1 MRSNSGII
9 TRIYSKSV
17 AISLWTCSIFMGLMI
32 VMAIRPSDIYA
43 QESKPGEYEVKAVFL
58 YNFVKFVE
66 WPDDKDTRTGRIVNI
81 CILGEDPFG
90 NAFDFIQDETIDN
103 RKLAVKRV
111 RTHHHIDDCQVLFIS
126 SSEKENIT
134 HILRTVKGSNILTVG
149 DTNGFAQKGVI
160 INFYIEQN
168 KVRFEIN
175 LDSLRRSGLSVSS
188 KVMHLAKIIQG

>member
-1 MRSNSGII
+1 MGTNSGI
-9 TRIYSKSV
+9 TNRMDAKAV
-17 AISLWTCSIFMGLMI
+17 VISLWIFIIFTGVMI
-32 VMAIRPSDIYA
+32 VMAIMPSCAYA

-58 YNFVKFVE
+58 YDFLKFVE
-66 WPDDKDTRTGRIVNI
+66 WPDDQDTHAGRIVNI

-90 NAFDFIQDETIDN
+90 NAFDFIQDETIGN
-103 RKLAVKRV
+103 RKLVVKRV

-126 SSEKENIT
+126 SSEKEDIN

-149 DTNGFAQKGVI
+149 DTEGFAQKGVM

-175 LDSLRRSGLSVSS
+175 LHSLRSSGLNVSS
-188 KVMHLAKIIQG
+188 KVMHLARIIQG

>member
-1 MRSNSGII
+1 
-9 TRIYSKSV
+9 
-17 AISLWTCSIFMGLMI
+17 
-32 VMAIRPSDIYA
+32 MAIRPSDIYA

-149 DTNGFAQKGVI
+149 DTDGFAQKGVI